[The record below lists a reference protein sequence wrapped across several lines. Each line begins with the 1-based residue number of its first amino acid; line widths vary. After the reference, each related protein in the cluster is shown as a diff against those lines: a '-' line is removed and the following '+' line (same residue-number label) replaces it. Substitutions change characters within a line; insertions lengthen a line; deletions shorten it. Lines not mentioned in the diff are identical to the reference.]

1 MSGEL
6 RLDLAGLRERGARL
20 SELAD
25 RVGQTYA
32 GLRDCLDQA
41 RGSWGDD
48 YMGRQFAEQFT
59 PHADQ
64 MLANVR
70 AMEKGLH
77 STASGIIGVADE
89 FDAQDAGNA
98 ARLTDAAGD
107 QAPGSGSSSTLRPD
121 DAAGPPSPADTGT
134 QVPYDPAAS
143 SPARNPAVTDGPA
156 QRAGGAQRAEQPPAG
171 GSQSPNGSPG
181 RTVPQEGAQS
191 RSPWNQDRP
200 TSDPSGQDGRRPAG
214 DAGRRSSSVSAPPPS
229 SSAPPP
235 ADRRAAPRAT
245 DASSGG
251 RAAPTRR
258 GDTPWGGQPPRP
270 SGTPG
275 RTESPGKPGSPGR
288 PESNPRHGSPPR
300 SDRSSRDKE
309 RGNDR
314 RRSREQGASDPMIGW
329 LARTVAERHG
339 VEVTGFDTPGLQLS
353 PIRDFLAAVDR
364 VLTDYPMIQLNS
376 VAVAE
381 LDGEHG
387 TVRWSRE
394 PGDEGATSS
403 MTLDLRTAQEPA
415 AVPASGPGGE
425 PVRSDLYPA
434 TLREFGRAL
443 DDVGGGVARKQAQR
457 VLIGEYLRREP
468 QPDRTLAEV
477 VSGYRDWRA
486 GIAGKSAA
494 PGEFDVGQ
502 ALGTAFAEVVQH
514 GAEAGIQARLLHAV
528 LVAAA
533 SRPA

>member
-20 SELAD
+20 TELAD

-77 STASGIIGVADE
+77 STAAGIVRVADE

-98 ARLTDAAGD
+98 ARLADAADD
-107 QAPGSGSSSTLRPD
+107 QAPGSGSSPTLQPNN
-121 DAAGPPSPADTGT
+121 AASPTAPVDTGA

-143 SPARNPAVTDGPA
+143 SPGRNSAGADGPA
-156 QRAGGAQRAEQPPAG
+156 QRAGGTQHAGQPPAG
-171 GSQSPNGSPG
+171 GSQSPNGSPA
-181 RTVPQEGAQS
+181 RTVPQDGAQS

-200 TSDPSGQDGRRPAG
+200 TSDPSGQDGRNPAG
-214 DAGRRSSSVSAPPPS
+214 GSGRRTSPVSARPS

-235 ADRRAAPRAT
+235 ADRRAAPGAT

-251 RAAPTRR
+251 RATPTKR

-275 RTESPGKPGSPGR
+275 RTETPGKTGSPSR

-300 SDRSSRDKE
+300 SDRSSRDKA
-309 RGNDR
+309 RADDR
-314 RRSREQGASDPMIGW
+314 RRSREQRASDPMIGW

-339 VEVTGFDTPGLQLS
+339 VEVTGFDTPGLQV
-353 PIRDFLAAVDR
+353 PPVRDFLAAVDR
-364 VLTDYPMIQLNS
+364 VLTDYPMIQLDS

-381 LDGEHG
+381 LDGERG
-387 TVRWSRE
+387 TVRWRRE

-415 AVPASGPGGE
+415 AAPTPEPGGE
-425 PVRSDLYPA
+425 PVRSDIYPA
-434 TLREFGRAL
+434 TLHEFGRAL
-443 DDVGGGVARKQAQR
+443 DDAGGGVARKQAQR

-468 QPDRTLAEV
+468 RPDRTLAEV

-486 GIAGKSAA
+486 GLAGKSAI
-494 PGEFDVGQ
+494 PGEFDVGH
-502 ALGTAFAEVVQH
+502 ALGIAFAEVVQH

-533 SRPA
+533 SRPV

>member
-98 ARLTDAAGD
+98 ARLTDAAD
-107 QAPGSGSSSTLRPD
+107 DRTAGSGSSPTLRPD
-121 DAAGPPSPADTGT
+121 DAAGPTAPVDTGA

-143 SPARNPAVTDGPA
+143 SPARHSAVADGPA
-156 QRAGGAQRAEQPPAG
+156 QRAGQPPAG
-171 GSQSPNGSPG
+171 GSRSPNGSPA
-181 RTVPQEGAQS
+181 RTVPQDGAQS

-200 TSDPSGQDGRRPAG
+200 TSDPSGQDGRNPAG
-214 DAGRRSSSVSAPPPS
+214 ESGRRPSSVSAPPPS

-251 RAAPTRR
+251 RAAPTKR

-275 RTESPGKPGSPGR
+275 RAETPGKTGSPGR

-300 SDRSSRDKE
+300 SGRPSRDKA
-309 RGNDR
+309 RADDR
-314 RRSREQGASDPMIGW
+314 RRSREQRASDPMIGW
-329 LARTVAERHG
+329 LARTLAERHG
-339 VEVTGFDTPGLQLS
+339 VEVTGFDTPGLQL
-353 PIRDFLAAVDR
+353 PPVRDFLAAVDR
-364 VLTDYPMIQLNS
+364 VLTDYPMIRLNS

-381 LDGEHG
+381 LDGERG

-394 PGDEGATSS
+394 PGDEGAISS
-403 MTLDLRTAQEPA
+403 MTLDLRTAREPA
-415 AVPASGPGGE
+415 ADPTTEPGGE
-425 PVRSDLYPA
+425 PARSEIYPA
-434 TLREFGRAL
+434 TLRELGRAL
-443 DDVGGGVARKQAQR
+443 DDAGGGAARKQAQR
-457 VLIGEYLRREP
+457 VLIGEYLRRDP
-468 QPDRTLAEV
+468 RPDRTLAEV

-486 GIAGKSAA
+486 GLAGKPTA
-494 PGEFDVGQ
+494 PGEFDVGH
-502 ALGTAFAEVVQH
+502 ALGIAFAEVVQH

-533 SRPA
+533 SRPV